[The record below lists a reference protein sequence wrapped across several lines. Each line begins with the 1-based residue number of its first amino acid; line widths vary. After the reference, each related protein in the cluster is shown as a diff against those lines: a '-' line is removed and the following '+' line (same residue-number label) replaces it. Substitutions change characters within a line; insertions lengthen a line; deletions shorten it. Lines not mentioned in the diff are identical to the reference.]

1 MGRPRVAL
9 LSRDAIADAALR
21 LIDKNGKVTVSEVAK
36 ALNVSP
42 PSLYNH
48 VSGLDEIIEL
58 VRERIHIEQGPRIDP
73 DDTWQDVIRHVAQHD
88 RDSIGKHPW
97 AVADIMI
104 STVQAGA
111 PIDSVRTFARVLE
124 DAGFEPEDVLGVIGA
139 VDLLTAGGALDVNAP
154 EYVYPVDVMLEEN
167 ALGRALRAAPKGR
180 ERADFVFHFAVE
192 ALIAALEARLGAT
205 AR

>member
-9 LSRDAIADAALR
+9 LSRDAIAEAALR
-21 LIDKNGKVTVSEVAK
+21 LIDKNGKVTVAEVAK

-48 VSGLDEIIEL
+48 ISGLDEIIEL
-58 VRERIHIEQGPRIDP
+58 VRERIHVEQGPKIDP
-73 DDTWQDVIRHVAQHD
+73 SATWQDVVRHVAQHD

-104 STVQAGA
+104 STVQADA
-111 PIDSVRTFARVLE
+111 PVDSVRTFARVLE
-124 DAGFEPEDVLGVIGA
+124 DAGFDPEDVLGIIGA
-139 VDLLTAGGALDVNAP
+139 VDLLTAGGALDLNAP
-154 EYVYPVDVMLEEN
+154 EYVYPVEVMLEDD

-180 ERADFVFHFAVE
+180 ERADFVFRFALE
-192 ALIAALEARLGAT
+192 SLIAAFEARLAAT
-205 AR
+205 ER

>member
-192 ALIAALEARLGAT
+192 AFIAALEARLGAT